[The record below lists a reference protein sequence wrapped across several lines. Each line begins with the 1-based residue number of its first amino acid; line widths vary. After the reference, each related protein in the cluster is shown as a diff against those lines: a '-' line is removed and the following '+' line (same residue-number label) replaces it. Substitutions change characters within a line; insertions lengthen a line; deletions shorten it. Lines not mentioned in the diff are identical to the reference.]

1 MNIRDIRSLEFPK
14 ILELLAG
21 ETACEDAA
29 EAARQLC
36 PAETLSEAN
45 ALLRE
50 TDDAY
55 RLIAKFGTPPFG
67 GLRNVKNSLNRA
79 AAGGVLSM
87 RELLDIAA
95 TLHVFRSAASWREH
109 CEGIETSLDDRFR
122 LIAPNRYLESKITE
136 SILSEDEMADSASPE
151 LSSLRRK
158 KRAAGER
165 VRRQLDKLIHSP
177 AYKKSLQEPI
187 VTQRDGRFVVPVK
200 AANRSDIPG
209 LVHDTSSTGAT
220 VFVEPMG
227 VVEAN
232 NEIKVLES
240 KENEEIDRILASLS
254 AEAGGFCDSISL
266 GYDTAVELN
275 VVFAK
280 ANLAYRMKASLP
292 AMNEE
297 GITELK
303 KARHPLLDPKTA
315 VPVDIK
321 LGGEFDT
328 LVITGPNTGG
338 KTVALKT
345 IGLLTLMA
353 MCGLMVP
360 AADGSRLSVFRT
372 VLADIG
378 DEQSIEQSLSTFSAH
393 MTNII
398 RILKEAGPHS
408 LVLLDELG
416 AGTDPVEGAA
426 LAISI
431 LERLRALGAHIAAT
445 THYAELKAFALDTPG
460 VENGSCEFDVA
471 TLRPTYRLLIGVP
484 GRSNAFAISERLGI
498 EPGIVRRAR
507 ELVTAENRRFEHVVD
522 ALEQRRQEY
531 EKIAEDAR
539 LEKQRAEEALRRA
552 EENREA
558 LRASAEA
565 ELDRA
570 KRKAQDLL
578 DSARRQSNELLSELE
593 KMKKDMTGET
603 AAALLQKA
611 RAETKQSLRAL
622 EASANPVETEQNDG
636 YRLPRPLRAGD
647 TVLLVDINKQGTVLR
662 EPDGSGNVTV
672 QAGIIKTRVPL
683 KNLRLLETRGSG
695 GAAKPRSVS
704 GRLDKKTSARAA
716 TEFDMRGMN
725 AEEGVLELDRFIDG
739 SVMMGIEQITIIH
752 GKGTGVLRTAV
763 HQFLR
768 KNPSVRSFRLGVY
781 GEGES
786 GVTIAELK

>member
-1 MNIRDIRSLEFPK
+1 MNQRDIRSLELSK
-14 ILELLAG
+14 ILELLAS

-29 EAARQLC
+29 GAARQLE
-36 PAETLSEAN
+36 PAQTLSEAN
-45 ALLRE
+45 ALLLE
-50 TDDAY
+50 TDDAF

-67 GLRNVKNSLNRA
+67 GLRNVKGALNRA

-95 TLHVFRSAASWREH
+95 TLHVFRSVSAWREH
-109 CEGIETSLDDRFR
+109 CEGIVTSLDDRFR
-122 LIAPNRYLESKITE
+122 MIAPNRYLESKITE
-136 SILSEDEMADSASPE
+136 SILSEDEMADSASPA
-151 LSSLRRK
+151 LAAIRRK

-165 VRRQLDKLIHSP
+165 VRQQLDKLIHS
-177 AYKKSLQEPI
+177 ASYKKSLQEPI

-200 AANRSDIPG
+200 AANRADVPG

-240 KENEEIDRILASLS
+240 KEKEEIDRILAGLS

-292 AMNEE
+292 ALNEE
-297 GITELK
+297 GVIELE

-315 VPVDIK
+315 VPVDIS

-360 AADGSRLSVFRT
+360 AADGSRLSVFQT

-398 RILKEAGPHS
+398 RILGEAGQRS

-431 LERLRALGAHIAAT
+431 LERLRGCGAHIAAT

-460 VENGSCEFDVA
+460 VENGSCEFDVS

-498 EPGIVRRAR
+498 ELEIVSRAR
-507 ELVTAENRRFEHVVD
+507 ELVTAENRRFEDVVD

-531 EKIAEDAR
+531 EKIAEAAS
-539 LEKQRAEEALRRA
+539 LEKRRAEEALRRA
-552 EENREA
+552 EESREK

-578 DSARRQSNELLSELE
+578 DSARRQSNELLAELE

-611 RAETKQSLRAL
+611 RAEAKKGLRSL
-622 EASANPVETEQNDG
+622 EDSANPVEAGSNDG

-662 EPDGSGNVTV
+662 EPDSSGSVTV

-683 KNLRLLETRGSG
+683 KNLRLLEGGKTGGS
-695 GAAKPRSVS
+695 AKPRTVS
-704 GRLDKKTSARAA
+704 GRLEKKTAARAA

-725 AEEGVLELDRFIDG
+725 AEEGILELDRFIDS
-739 SVMMGIEQITIIH
+739 SVMMGIEQVTIIH